1 MWPAKKP
8 ESTMPM
14 FIPVPEY
21 PAAYA
26 NSAPIDSMPLSLRN
40 SGVRQLAGS
49 PTRPGSPAY
58 VVIGGGGADSCACA
72 GCVANSGSATSSA
85 VATRLVVD
93 RRPPPESWP
102 LTALK
107 NTCED
112 GGPSQAQP
120 LGSDQGLADLG
131 RAARRRG
138 RSRARGGGRRGRSAH
153 RGGGGAVVGGAA
165 DGVGAPTG
173 AVAGALVYAPAEAIM
188 RARLGPADAPPLWQ
202 RILGSALAMS
212 LLGALLGVVFSSV
225 VVAILSGALLGVVGL
240 RPLKVA
246 LGV

>member
-93 RRPPPESWP
+93 MRPPPESWP

-107 NTCED
+107 NTCGD

-120 LGSDQGLADLG
+120 LGSDQGLAHLG
-131 RAARRRG
+131 RAARRRSRSGARGRGRRG
-138 RSRARGGGRRGRSAH
+138 RSGHERGGRSAGVRARRGDHACAARAGRRAAAVAAHPRERAGDVAARRAARRGVLLGGRGDPVGRAARGGRAAPAEGGARGRGRGGGRRG
-153 RGGGGAVVGGAA
+153 
-165 DGVGAPTG
+165 
-173 AVAGALVYAPAEAIM
+173 
-188 RARLGPADAPPLWQ
+188 
-202 RILGSALAMS
+202 
-212 LLGALLGVVFSSV
+212 
-225 VVAILSGALLGVVGL
+225 
-240 RPLKVA
+240 
-246 LGV
+246 